1 MGKFQAAFVWIE
13 GRVRCGNLEKIQ
25 GGEVMAKAWDR
36 GENAHGLQSKT
47 QTSALVECRVCSR
60 DVQARYVDLDWPLGK
75 DLGHCL

>member
-47 QTSALVECRVCSR
+47 QTSALVE
-60 DVQARYVDLDWPLGK
+60 
-75 DLGHCL
+75 